1 MKHTSLLRSTGL
13 FAFLLLVV
21 ATTVRPA
28 LAQDDGCPP
37 EDELKLN
44 YTLYF
49 EPYKSQ
55 NYKQALPKLHWMLQN
70 CPGFPVNDD
79 RNFDRAV
86 ESYEALAESADS
98 ADVKRAYLDS
108 ALVMFDFA
116 VPTLQRV
123 GAEVDEFQWTRD
135 KGRFIQS
142 HLDDLSDLK
151 NEIVKAYKKAYDLD
165 PARIQLYYIEY
176 ILNDW
181 ASDERFDEMLDL
193 LEDLMDKRGEEPDIQ
208 VMEKKYLDRIPD
220 EEKLDFLEA
229 KYAADPTDP
238 DVTSELARI
247 YTRLGLLD
255 KLRAMDPTPAILRV
269 LMNQAIEEDDLAGA
283 AAYLDQLQEMD
294 SSAVSPDDYY
304 NLGIANQSADNYNTA
319 KRYYDQALEHDPD
332 YDQARLA
339 IANLYATA
347 VSKCGVHDRR
357 DKAVFWLLSDTFQ
370 RIGEA
375 EAAASYRK
383 YFPDKEDVHFVPSWT
398 EGATTTVTYTCRGL
412 TISGSTVVRT
422 SN

>member
-1 MKHTSLLRSTGL
+1 MTHASLLRPTGL

-21 ATTVRPA
+21 VTPVRPA

-37 EDELKLN
+37 EDEVKFH
-44 YTLYF
+44 YSVYF
-49 EPYKSQ
+49 E
-55 NYKQALPKLHWMLQN
+55 NYKNQQYQDAIPDLHWVLRN
-70 CPGFPVNDD
+70 CPGFPVSDD
-79 RNFDRAV
+79 RNYERAV
-86 ESYEALAESADS
+86 EAYEALAEAADS

-108 ALVMFDFA
+108 ALVMFEFA

-135 KGRFIQS
+135 KGRFIQK
-142 HLDDLSDLK
+142 HLEDLPDWED
-151 NEIVKAYKKAYDLD
+151 EIVKAYKKTYDLD
-165 PARIQLYYIEY
+165 PYRMQPYYIEY

-193 LEDLMDKRGEEPDIQ
+193 LEDLMNKRGEETEIQ
-208 VMEKKYLDRIPD
+208 AIEKKYLDRIPD
-220 EEKLDFLEA
+220 EEKRAFLEA
-229 KYAADPTDP
+229 KYATDPSDP
-238 DVTSELARI
+238 DVTSQLATI
-247 YTRLGLLD
+247 YIRLGLLD
-255 KLRAMDPTPAILRV
+255 KLRTMEPTPGILRV
-269 LMNQAIEEDDLAGA
+269 LMNQAIEDGDLAAA

-304 NLGIANQSADNYNTA
+304 NLGIAYQRADGYRAA
-319 KRYYDQALEHDPD
+319 KRYYDRALEHDAD
-332 YDQARLA
+332 YQQAHLA

-347 VSKCGVHDRR
+347 VSKCGVNDRKQ
-357 DKAVFWLLSDTFQ
+357 KAVFWLLSDTFQ
-370 RIGEA
+370 RIGETETA
-375 EAAASYRK
+375 TSYRK
-383 YFPDKEDVHFVPSWT
+383 YFPDKEDVHFVPDWT